1 MVDSLKDM
9 QILPNSNGYYDRVL
23 ENNDFRIISG
33 RDCLQQACD
42 LKLNTRW
49 GEIQNPTYQ
58 EWGNHA
64 WEAIKE
70 NNTDLA
76 RIMIEESFRSALEEI
91 DIVGS
96 VDYLEVEFD
105 PTPPG
110 GVRVTYSVTGTDGTK
125 INNVTGA

>member
-1 MVDSLKDM
+1 MVQDI
-9 QILPNSNGYYDRVL
+9 QIASIRDGYYDRVL
-23 ENNDFRIISG
+23 ENNDFQLISG
-33 RDCLQQACD
+33 RDCLQQVCD

-70 NNTDLA
+70 NNTEMA
-76 RIMIEESFRSALEEI
+76 RVMIEESFRQALEEL
-91 DIVGS
+91 DCVGTI
-96 VDYLEVEFD
+96 DYLEVEID

-110 GVRVTYSVTGTDGTK
+110 GVRVVYSVTGTDGTK